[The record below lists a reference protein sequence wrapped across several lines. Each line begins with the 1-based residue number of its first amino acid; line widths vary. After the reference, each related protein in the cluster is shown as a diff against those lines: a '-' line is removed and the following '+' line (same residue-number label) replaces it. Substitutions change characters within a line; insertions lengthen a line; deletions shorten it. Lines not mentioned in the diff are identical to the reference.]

1 MPERWVVNAS
11 PLIFLAK
18 INHVHLLGALADL
31 VVVPQAVLVEV
42 NAGPADDPARLLL
55 ANPPFPVVNVVPSP
69 LILAWDL
76 GDGETAV
83 LSYAAAHAG
92 WKAVIDDGAARRCA
106 HALAIPLL
114 GTLAI
119 ILRAQQAGLIA
130 AAVPLLKALRAEG
143 IRLDDNVIREALR
156 AVSGESWD

>member
-55 ANPPFPVVNVVPSP
+55 ANPPFPVVNVVHLP
-69 LILAWDL
+69 
-76 GDGETAV
+76 
-83 LSYAAAHAG
+83 
-92 WKAVIDDGAARRCA
+92 
-106 HALAIPLL
+106 
-114 GTLAI
+114 
-119 ILRAQQAGLIA
+119 
-130 AAVPLLKALRAEG
+130 
-143 IRLDDNVIREALR
+143 
-156 AVSGESWD
+156 

>member
-11 PLIFLAK
+11 PLILLAK
-18 INHVHLLGALADL
+18 VNHVHLLGELADL

-42 NAGPADDPARLLL
+42 NAGPADDPARLILV
-55 ANPPFPVVNVVPSP
+55 NPPFPIVNVDPSP
-69 LILAWDL
+69 MILAWDL

-92 WKAVIDDGAARRCA
+92 WKATIDDGAARRCA

-114 GTLAI
+114 I
-119 ILRAQQAGLIA
+119 
-130 AAVPLLKALRAEG
+130 VHSPLE
-143 IRLDDNVIREALR
+143 N
-156 AVSGESWD
+156 